1 MDAGVGSCT
10 IATSAWLWT
19 LAFGRHRISKA
30 AALKTCF
37 SDMNAAASIGLY
49 IYSTAYSR
57 VALGFPLLR
66 GHHHLGNS
74 RMVLPVLPT
83 YGERKLLAIQ
93 WKT

>member
-10 IATSAWLWT
+10 ITTSAWLWT

-37 SDMNAAASIGLY
+37 SDMNAAS

-66 GHHHLGNS
+66 GHHHLGNFS
-74 RMVLPVLPT
+74 MVST
-83 YGERKLLAIQ
+83 YGERKLLLGHSS